1 MRRAEVQVT
10 GRAAAGL
17 VALAAGAALLLT
29 GCGPGATAQPKAPAS
44 VSDDAKAK
52 QMQDTLDA
60 ADDAAA
66 QADADAA
73 QNN

>member
-1 MRRAEVQVT
+1 MT

-29 GCGPGATAQPKAPAS
+29 GCGPGASAQHKAPQS
-44 VSDDAKAK
+44 VSDDAKVK
-52 QMQDTLDA
+52 EMQDTLDA

-66 QADADAA
+66 QADADAT